1 MPPVDLIKATDD
13 RDCVSLDSASH
24 SVSFSLEISCC
35 RFDIVVVII
44 DYSKFLVK
52 YVVLLKTTPN
62 GKDGLC
68 SPPRRKVKSTDMSF
82 ESLLKI
88 FSSL

>member
-1 MPPVDLIKATDD
+1 MSPLERHRIRPTMPPVDLIKATDD

-35 RFDIVVVII
+35 RFDIVVII

-52 YVVLLKTTPN
+52 YVCV
-62 GKDGLC
+62 
-68 SPPRRKVKSTDMSF
+68 F
-82 ESLLKI
+82 ENHP
-88 FSSL
+88 